1 MSSRRDPRSR
11 AAPPPPADRK
21 RRGSRDDD
29 RDKDRDRDLRD
40 RDRDRNRDRDRER
53 ERERERDR
61 DRDRERDK
69 DRDSRVGREVD
80 RRRDQD
86 SNQIQPQKERTL
98 FAVICASNM
107 NRSMEAHHVLKLNG
121 FNIKSYG
128 TGSAVR
134 LPGPTIDRPNVYPF
148 GTPYQSIQTDLI
160 AKDKNLYIQN
170 RVLEMLERN
179 VKTKLA
185 PESWQDSR
193 EIFNVIFTCEERCYD
208 AVLEEFFERGEKLN
222 IPVHVINLEI
232 RDNAEDAHVGG
243 KLFLELATLIEKS
256 KDHEHEMTDILE
268 SFQQRTKANLLHSIC
283 YF

>member
-11 AAPPPPADRK
+11 AYPSLSNTAAPPPPADRK

-29 RDKDRDRDLRD
+29 RDRDRDRDLRD
-40 RDRDRNRDRDRER
+40 RDRDRTGTETAKENDA
-53 ERERERDR
+53 
-61 DRDRERDK
+61 
-69 DRDSRVGREVD
+69 
-80 RRRDQD
+80 
-86 SNQIQPQKERTL
+86 NQIQPQKERTL